1 LKNQS
6 SLEVILRVNF
16 MSFCF
21 DIEPLFN
28 YWIATSLRSSQ
39 KHFIL
44 SLSNCGFDKSNSYN
58 NTNCVIAALRSQ

>member
-1 LKNQS
+1 
-6 SLEVILRVNF
+6 

-28 YWIATSLRSSQ
+28 YWIATLLRSSQ

-44 SLSNCGFDKSNSYN
+44 SLSYCGFDKSNPYD